1 MKSKIMGIE
10 IVHLTQEQR
19 IYAFLFCFFTQI
31 FIDCWPDYRSR
42 TLIYYV
48 VQLWP
53 GILKSSPNCIV
64 ASIREMIVNTVIP
77 FTLKVSYLV
86 C

>member
-1 MKSKIMGIE
+1 M
-10 IVHLTQEQR
+10 
-19 IYAFLFCFFTQI
+19 
-31 FIDCWPDYRSR
+31 
-42 TLIYYV
+42 YYV

-53 GILKSSPNCIV
+53 GILKSRPNFNV